1 MQMSGEI
8 NWQRNQ
14 RVNDSRIH
22 TTEKLDTGKKIRL
35 LVRVGKQ
42 MDLITLRTKT
52 KNYMPLR

>member
-22 TTEKLDTGKKIRL
+22 SEKIRYWKKIRL

>member
-22 TTEKLDTGKKIRL
+22 SGKLDTGKKS
-35 LVRVGKQ
+35 VF
-42 MDLITLRTKT
+42 
-52 KNYMPLR
+52 

>member
-22 TTEKLDTGKKIRL
+22 TAEKLDTGKNPSFSEGR
-35 LVRVGKQ
+35 KQ

>member
-22 TTEKLDTGKKIRL
+22 TAEKLDTEKKS
-35 LVRVGKQ
+35 VF
-42 MDLITLRTKT
+42 
-52 KNYMPLR
+52 

>member
-22 TTEKLDTGKKIRL
+22 SGKIRYWKKIRL
-35 LVRVGKQ
+35 LVRVRKQ